1 MSFFKIIL
9 ALLVLV
15 LAVVGVVALL
25 GVVAALF
32 KWLVILG
39 VIALAGVGAYKLLSK
54 PDEPRLELTSAEAE
68 MLKAEQM
75 LADIRRK
82 QLTKRSEEHTSELQS
97 RSDLVCRLLLEKKKN
112 ERRRHAISLR
122 RCDKKPLPV
131 FSHCRGPV
139 ARRVEMRGSARRETG
154 LPLRVPCHRELRGTP
169 E

>member
-9 ALLVLV
+9 ALLVLF
-15 LAVVGVVALL
+15 LAVLGAL
-25 GVVAALF
+25 ALYGLVLVLL

-82 QLTKRSEEHTSELQS
+82 QLTK
-97 RSDLVCRLLLEKKKN
+97 
-112 ERRRHAISLR
+112 
-122 RCDKKPLPV
+122 
-131 FSHCRGPV
+131 
-139 ARRVEMRGSARRETG
+139 
-154 LPLRVPCHRELRGTP
+154 
-169 E
+169 

>member
-15 LAVVGVVALL
+15 LAVVGVVVLF

-54 PDEPRLELTSAEAE
+54 PDEPRLELSSAEAE

-82 QLTKRSEEHTSELQS
+82 QLSK
-97 RSDLVCRLLLEKKKN
+97 
-112 ERRRHAISLR
+112 
-122 RCDKKPLPV
+122 
-131 FSHCRGPV
+131 
-139 ARRVEMRGSARRETG
+139 
-154 LPLRVPCHRELRGTP
+154 
-169 E
+169 